1 VKAKV
6 CRSFIFSNFIMLLT
20 ILSVYAQDEKGQIV
34 IEESY
39 YLIRPENQYRFLEI
53 IKDKISP
60 FWKEMNKMGLT
71 DGNLKVYTQ
80 RVHTL
85 KPKWTYKSVV
95 RFKNYA
101 SIDKW
106 LKERDNVV
114 NKLFPNQGGYE
125 GFRKEISLIT
135 EEHWDELIREI
146 PLY

>member
-1 VKAKV
+1 MKAKV
-6 CRSFIFSNFIMLLT
+6 CRSFIFSNFILLLT
-20 ILSVYAQDEKGQIV
+20 ILSIYAQDEKGQIV

-53 IKDKISP
+53 IKDRVYP
-60 FWKEMNKMGLT
+60 FWMEMKKIGII
-71 DGNLKVYTQ
+71 DGDFEIYTQ
-80 RVHTL
+80 RVHTF

-114 NKLFPNQGGYE
+114 NKLSPNQGGYE

-146 PLY
+146 PLN

>member
-1 VKAKV
+1 MKAKV

>member
-1 VKAKV
+1 
-6 CRSFIFSNFIMLLT
+6 MLLT

>member
-1 VKAKV
+1 MNLVF
-6 CRSFIFSNFIMLLT
+6 SFF
-20 ILSVYAQDEKGQIV
+20 ILSFVTSLLMDKESIAQDMKKDAV

-39 YLIRPENQYRFLEI
+39 YLIRPENQDRFLKI
-53 IKDKISP
+53 MKDKVYP
-60 FWKEMNKMGLT
+60 FWMEMKKIGII
-71 DGNLKVYTQ
+71 DGDFKIYTQ

-85 KPKWTYKSVV
+85 KPKWSYKSVV

-106 LKERDNVV
+106 LQERDKVV

-146 PLY
+146 PLN

>member
-1 VKAKV
+1 MKAKV
-6 CRSFIFSNFIMLLT
+6 CRSFIFSNFILLLT

-53 IKDKISP
+53 IKDRVYP
-60 FWKEMNKMGLT
+60 FWMEMKKIGII
-71 DGNLKVYTQ
+71 DGDFEIYTQ
-80 RVHTL
+80 RVHTF